1 LTQPCLNEGGV
12 ASRLRLPVVPRAEER
27 LPVDEPLRKA
37 LEIWQARPGE
47 IFTAIDPEGAAWR
60 IRYGLDGADP
70 FVVAFERLPRP
81 PESPLGIDLYQALPE
96 RERFELVL
104 EKATELGVGRIVPFE
119 SCRSITLEQRDARQ
133 KKSHRWPHVL
143 LRAARQCRRSELPCL
158 FAVSGW
164 DQVLYL
170 ARQADL
176 ALLLYEREEGWRLG
190 EILEGERPRR
200 VALIVGPEGGFAT
213 EEVEEAR
220 QLGIVPVSLGPRL
233 LRTETAAMAAVAA
246 VQARLGD
253 LG

>member
-1 LTQPCLNEGGV
+1 MSLRCLNDGGEG
-12 ASRLRLPVVPRAEER
+12 SRLLLDSVPRAEER
-27 LPVDEPLRKA
+27 IAVGASLRAA

-47 IFTAIDPEGAAWR
+47 IFTALDPEGTAWR
-60 IRYGLDGADP
+60 VRYGLADAGP
-70 FVVAFERLPRP
+70 FLVPFEQLPQS
-81 PESPLGIDLYQALPE
+81 PESPLRIDLYQALPE

-143 LRAARQCRRSELPCL
+143 LRAARQCRRAELPCL
-158 FAVSGW
+158 TAVTGW
-164 DQVLYL
+164 DQVLYQ
-170 ARQADL
+170 AHQADL
-176 ALLLYEREEGWRLG
+176 ALLLYEKECGWRLG
-190 EILEGERPRR
+190 EILRDERPRR
-200 VALIVGPEGGFAT
+200 VALIIGPEGGFT
-213 EEVEEAR
+213 PEEVEEAR

-233 LRTETAAMAAVAA
+233 LRTETAAMAAIAA